1 MLKDETEGVSGLDYR
16 LLEDPRMAKQA
27 LRMII
32 ETKEGLDNFVDMLEL
47 LSDPKFRKKLGQGL
61 KESREGKAVRLS
73 IAELRQR
80 FK

>member
-1 MLKDETEGVSGLDYR
+1 
-16 LLEDPRMAKQA
+16 MAKQA

-32 ETKEGLDNFVDMLEL
+32 ETKEGLDNFVDTLEL